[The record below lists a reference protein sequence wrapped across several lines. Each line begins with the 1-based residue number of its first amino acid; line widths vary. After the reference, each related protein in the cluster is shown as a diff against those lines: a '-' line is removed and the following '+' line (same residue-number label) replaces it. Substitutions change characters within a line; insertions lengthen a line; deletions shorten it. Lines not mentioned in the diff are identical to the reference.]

1 MISQPSG
8 PILTAQQMQGAE
20 RAMEQQGVALAA
32 LMDRAGLAIADAV
45 VRFAGPAP
53 VLILCGHG
61 NNGGDGYVAARLLKE
76 WGREVRIA
84 ALSDPVTD
92 LAKNA
97 RALWGGPVED
107 IATVTPAPVIVDA
120 LFGTG
125 LTRALDASLVPIL
138 TRLRDAANLFIAVD
152 VPSGVGSDD
161 GAHLGAIAA
170 DITIALGALKPAH
183 LLFPAAAQC
192 GRTLLAD
199 IGIAAHSSWSVLPK
213 PKLAAP
219 DFSDHKYTRG
229 MVIIAAGD
237 MPGASVLAATA
248 AQRAGAGYVV
258 VAGSAGGQGY
268 PAAVVH
274 RDLAEA
280 VTDVRARAAVIGPGL
295 GLDDTARQKLESLI
309 ESDLAL
315 VIDGDAL
322 TLLSAMDSARLSK
335 RRAPVILTPHGGEF
349 SRLFGATEENSKIRR
364 TVLAAQKWGATVI
377 FKGAETVIAAQD
389 GRACV
394 TGQATHWLATAGTGD
409 VLAGVCGAMLA
420 RGLGGFEAGCAA
432 VWLHGEAARLAGPG
446 LIADDLPAGVRRAL
460 VSCA

>member
-1 MISQPSG
+1 MR
-8 PILTAQQMQGAE
+8 GAE
-20 RAMEQQGVALAA
+20 RAMEHQGVGLAA
-32 LMDRAGLAIADAV
+32 LMDRAGLALADAV
-45 VRFAGPAP
+45 VRFAGHGP
-53 VLILCGHG
+53 VLILCGPG
-61 NNGGDGYVAARLLKE
+61 NNGGDGYVTARLLKE
-76 WGREVRIA
+76 RGQEVRIA
-84 ALSDPVTD
+84 ALSDPATD

-97 RALWGGPVED
+97 RARWGGPIED
-107 IATVTPAPVIVDA
+107 VATATPAPVIIDA

-125 LTRALDASLVPIL
+125 LAKSLDVPLVATL
-138 TRLRDAANLFIAVD
+138 QRLREAANLVISVD
-152 VPSGVGSDD
+152 VPSGVGTDD
-161 GAHLGAIAA
+161 GALLGAVAA

-183 LLFPAAAQC
+183 LLYSAAAQC

-199 IGIAAHSSWSVLPK
+199 IGIAAQSSWSVLSK

-219 DFSDHKYTRG
+219 DFADHKYTRG

-248 AQRAGAGYVV
+248 SQRAGAGYVV
-258 VAGSAGGQGY
+258 VTGSAGGHGY

-274 RDLAEA
+274 RNLSE
-280 VTDVRARAAVIGPGL
+280 VLTDVRARAAVVGPGL
-295 GLDDTARQKLESLI
+295 GLDDTARQKLERLI
-309 ESDLAL
+309 DSDLAL

-322 TLLSAMDSARLSK
+322 TLLSAMDPARLHE
-335 RRAPVILTPHGGEF
+335 RRAPVILTPHAGEF
-349 SRLFGATEENSKIRR
+349 VRLFGATEEISKIERS
-364 TVLAAQKWGATVI
+364 VLAAQKWGATVI

-394 TGQATHWLATAGTGD
+394 TGQASHWLATAGTGD

-432 VWLHGEAARLAGPG
+432 VWLHGEAARLVGPG
-446 LIADDLPAGVRRAL
+446 LIADDLPAGVRRAM